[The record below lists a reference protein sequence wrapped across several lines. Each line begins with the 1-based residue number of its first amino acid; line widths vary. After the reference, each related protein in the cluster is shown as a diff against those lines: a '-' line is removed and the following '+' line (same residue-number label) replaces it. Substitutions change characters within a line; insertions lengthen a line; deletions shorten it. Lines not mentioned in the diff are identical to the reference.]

1 MKKWINSIQ
10 FFFLYKGT
18 LPIEE
23 SSTAT
28 QNVKTERLFENFVL
42 CHSLSN
48 ESNNS
53 VHRNAVRTDAGED
66 RTASHTVPLRD
77 GAMQRDACA
86 YCF

>member
-1 MKKWINSIQ
+1 M
-10 FFFLYKGT
+10 YKGI

-42 CHSLSN
+42 YHSLSN
-48 ESNNS
+48 ESNDS

-66 RTASHTVPLRD
+66 RTVPRTVPLR
-77 GAMQRDACA
+77 GGNMERDACA